1 MPTSDEFFDPGQ
13 TNNYKVTMMT
23 DQLPAG
29 MFDKEFSA
37 GKHGEP
43 TPEDMEA
50 AAEAVRYE
58 KIVEVKE
65 FHVGTY
71 DLSDKASLAEY
82 KRDVVVLYK
91 LQREKRGVISF
102 LEKKFIMHEG
112 KPKMTVHMEWY
123 EYNLKVTD
131 HMTGRHFKTAAEFSI
146 ATSSSF
152 GLSTISS
159 TIPKSLSPK
168 PIEPRMRMS
177 LGMCSTS
184 SSSCAVTFKRTAL
197 MNDAAEES

>member
-131 HMTGRHFKTAAEFSI
+131 HMTGRHFKTAAEFSEHKHEE
-146 ATSSSF
+146 AGRGGKKVGDSPGSTLGGKAGGKQGKAARRAPEPF
-152 GLSTISS
+152 GGAQ
-159 TIPKSLSPK
+159 
-168 PIEPRMRMS
+168 E
-177 LGMCSTS
+177 
-184 SSSCAVTFKRTAL
+184 
-197 MNDAAEES
+197 